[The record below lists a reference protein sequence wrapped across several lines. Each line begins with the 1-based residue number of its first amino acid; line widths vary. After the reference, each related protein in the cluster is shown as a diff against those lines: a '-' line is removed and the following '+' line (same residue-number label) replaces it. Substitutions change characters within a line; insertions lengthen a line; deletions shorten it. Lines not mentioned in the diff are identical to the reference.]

1 MIIALQRYAV
11 QKFIICPETRLI
23 MITYEKA
30 ISNEMVEEKIRQLK
44 PIHPE
49 LAAVAERIH
58 EMNLKETVN
67 AIIAADAL
75 EALLKVHAMREARG
89 KALTDEMAQ
98 RIVSELRPKHPV
110 FAAIIERAHQMDLGE
125 TVAAL
130 ILVDILKR
138 FLRIHAARLATD

>member
-1 MIIALQRYAV
+1 MLII
-11 QKFIICPETRLI
+11 
-23 MITYEKA
+23 EKA
-30 ISNEMVEEKIRQLK
+30 ISNEMVEERIKQLK

-58 EMNLKETVN
+58 EMDLKETVN
-67 AIIAADAL
+67 SIVVAEAL

-98 RIVSELRPKHPV
+98 QIVRELKPKHPV
-110 FAAIIERAHQMDLGE
+110 FAAIIERGHQMDMRE
-125 TVAAL
+125 TVGAL
-130 ILVDILKR
+130 IVVEALKR